1 MSVSRENKRRLE
13 KRKKTRELDRKKK
26 AEERESER
34 KHRATERET
43 EQKKRPSFEKS
54 RSLKKRD
61 LPEVARNKLVLTIVA
76 LCSQLRSPLMSVP
89 FA

>member
-1 MSVSRENKRRLE
+1 MTGRRKLKKENPKENIEPPKE
-13 KRKKTRELDRKKK
+13 KLNKKE
-26 AEERESER
+26 
-34 KHRATERET
+34 
-43 EQKKRPSFEKS
+43 RPSFEKS